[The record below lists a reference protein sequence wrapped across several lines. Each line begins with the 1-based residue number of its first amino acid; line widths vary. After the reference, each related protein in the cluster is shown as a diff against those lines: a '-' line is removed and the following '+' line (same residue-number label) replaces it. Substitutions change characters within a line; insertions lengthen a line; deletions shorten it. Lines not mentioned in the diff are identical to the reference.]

1 MDFSLQSHASFIGRP
16 ISELPTPSLI
26 LSKPVLERNIN
37 RLQQDVQE
45 LGLSFRPHVKTLKS
59 LEITRLMLS
68 NGLHRGLIVSTLSE
82 LRGVLPLAEEG
93 ILNEALYGL
102 PIYPSALPHLHS
114 IRQSHPSLTLL
125 LMVDSLQ
132 HIPIIEAFNN
142 SIPEGIPP
150 WPVFIKLD
158 VGSRRAGVDVYSP
171 DSGAELEELVQTV
184 EESTAVELYG
194 FYCHAGHSYSTKGEE
209 EAGRVLGSEV
219 SGVLRGVKLI
229 ARGEEEKRRRIV
241 LSIGSTPTAHV
252 VRQVKKYLTEEGNVN
267 SGVDVDVEVHAG
279 NYPTND
285 LQQLSTDLITPADL
299 AVRVLAEVCS
309 VYPRRN
315 EALIN
320 AGTVALSKETSA
332 VPGFGRLV
340 EKPEWGVVRMSQEH
354 GIVGLLSGD
363 GAGKVEDVFR
373 VGQKVMLH
381 CQHACITAAQHFVY
395 YVVDEEDVVRETWV
409 PWKGW

>member
-1 MDFSLQSHASFIGRP
+1 MLVCTTIPPLQSF
-16 ISELPTPSLI
+16 
-26 LSKPVLERNIN
+26 
-37 RLQQDVQE
+37 
-45 LGLSFRPHVKTLKS
+45 
-59 LEITRLMLS
+59 
-68 NGLHRGLIVSTLSE
+68 
-82 LRGVLPLAEEG
+82 
-93 ILNEALYGL
+93 
-102 PIYPSALPHLHS
+102 
-114 IRQSHPSLTLL
+114 
-125 LMVDSLQ
+125 
-132 HIPIIEAFNN
+132 
-142 SIPEGIPP
+142 P
-150 WPVFIKLD
+150 WDID
-158 VGSRRAGVDVYSP
+158 G
-171 DSGAELEELVQTV
+171 
-184 EESTAVELYG
+184 
-194 FYCHAGHSYSTKGEE
+194 C
-209 EAGRVLGSEV
+209 
-219 SGVLRGVKLI
+219 I
-229 ARGEEEKRRRIV
+229 
-241 LSIGSTPTAHV
+241 
-252 VRQVKKYLTEEGNVN
+252 
-267 SGVDVDVEVHAG
+267 G

-363 GAGKVEDVFR
+363 GAGKVEEVFR

>member
-16 ISELPTPSLI
+16 ASDLPTPSLI

-68 NGLHRGLIVSTLSE
+68 NGLHRNLIVSTLSE

-93 ILNEALYGL
+93 ILKEALYGL

-125 LMVDSLQ
+125 LMVDSPQ

-171 DSGAELEELVQTV
+171 DSGSELEELVQAVEASTV
-184 EESTAVELYG
+184 VELYG

-267 SGVDVDVEVHAG
+267 SGIDVEVEVHAG

-363 GAGKVEDVFR
+363 GAGKVEEVFR

>member
-16 ISELPTPSLI
+16 ANDLPTPSLI

-68 NGLHRGLIVSTLSE
+68 NGLHRNLIVSTLSE

-93 ILNEALYGL
+93 ILKEALYGL

-125 LMVDSLQ
+125 LMVDSPQ

-142 SIPEGIPP
+142 SIPEDIPP

-171 DSGAELEELVQTV
+171 DSGAELEELVQAV

-209 EAGRVLGSEV
+209 EAGKVLGSEV
-219 SGVLRGVKLI
+219 YGVLRGVKLI
-229 ARGEEEKRRRIV
+229 ARGGEEKRRALV

-252 VRQVKKYLTEEGNVN
+252 VRQVKQYLTEEGNGN
-267 SGVDVDVEVHAG
+267 GGVDVDVEVHAG

-363 GAGKVEDVFR
+363 EDGDGEKVEDVFR

-395 YVVDEEDVVRETWV
+395 YVVDEEDV
-409 PWKGW
+409 